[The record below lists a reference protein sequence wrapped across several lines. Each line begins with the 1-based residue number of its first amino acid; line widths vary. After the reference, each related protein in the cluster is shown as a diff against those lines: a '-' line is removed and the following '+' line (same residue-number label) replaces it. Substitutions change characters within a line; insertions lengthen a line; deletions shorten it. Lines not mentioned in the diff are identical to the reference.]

1 VANVVSCP
9 SCGAIVVPLESG
21 NTCPHCQRSLEADL
35 DPSAD
40 VTRLAEP
47 AVAAPR
53 AQQTPPVGVRS
64 DDGRR
69 RTHGTAT
76 SSGWLSSSGS
86 IDHGRFA
93 PGTLL
98 GGRYRVVGRLGRGGM
113 GEVFRAD
120 DLKLGQPVALKFLPS
135 EVDRD
140 PALLTQLHTE
150 VRMARQVSHP
160 NVCRVYDIDEVDGHT
175 FLSMEYVDGE
185 DLASLLRRIGRF
197 PEDRGLEIARQICAG
212 LAAAH
217 ERGIVHRD
225 FKPANVMLDGA
236 GKVRITDFGLA
247 GVSGESI
254 RAGTPAYMAPEQLA
268 GAEVTPRSDIYALG
282 LVLYEI
288 FTGQRALE
296 GKNLAELIHKREQ
309 FEIVPPSAIVQG
321 LDQRIEESILRC
333 LRPEITARPPSA
345 LAVAAALPG
354 GDPLAAALAAGE
366 TPSPEMVAAAGA
378 SETIS
383 LRTAVLAATWIAIS
397 LMAIVVL
404 YQRVMLVNRVS
415 TLKSPEALF
424 DRAQEA
430 LVRLGYADEAAAAA
444 AGSSTTARG
453 LSFSLDYARFI
464 ATNVQERDRWQ
475 KLRAGRPETL
485 VAWYR
490 TSPRPLQPYGLENN
504 IEASNPPLTVGGM
517 TTIVVDASGR
527 LGEFIAVP
535 YPRSKNDD
543 SQTAGAEPDWSV
555 LFAAAGLPLDE
566 FTEVAPTRVGPV
578 FADRTRAWQARLPE
592 QPEHP
597 FTVEAG
603 AHRGRP
609 VYFVVAGPWSVSA
622 RETPAS
628 PSRFTAIVA
637 ALGTLVVPA
646 LMVAGAVL
654 ARRNLRLGRGDRAGA
669 FRAASVLFVVV
680 LASWFLS
687 ASHFGVTDFE
697 IRRIYSA
704 IGGSLF
710 QAGLLW
716 VTYLGLEPYVRRVAP
731 DSLIGWTRL
740 LGGRIRDA
748 RVAIDVLI
756 GISAGLAMTL
766 FYAVHNVLPPLF
778 GAPEPQPLASSARI
792 LLGGRFVLGS
802 IAGGIGSS
810 ITTAMLAVVGLVAL
824 LMLLKNRWLA
834 AAVGAVIYT
843 PVVIDG
849 MFSPGTPLLDL
860 AIGAGIISILIGVI
874 LRVGLLATVAAMA
887 THFVLLRAPL
897 TTELSSWRG
906 PAALWY
912 IAVVAG
918 AGLAACYVART
929 GGPAPSSA
937 TRSPLD
943 A

>member
-1 VANVVSCP
+1 VSNVVSCP
-9 SCGAIVVPLESG
+9 SCGAIVLPLESG
-21 NTCPHCQRSLEADL
+21 NICPHCRKPL
-35 DPSAD
+35 DASAD
-40 VTRLAEP
+40 VTRLADP
-47 AVAAPR
+47 AAGSPPAAQPAPGPSSTS
-53 AQQTPPVGVRS
+53 AQPV
-64 DDGRR
+64 
-69 RTHGTAT
+69 T
-76 SSGWLSSSGS
+76 SSAWLSNSGE

-113 GEVFRAD
+113 GEVYRAD
-120 DLKLGQPVALKFLPS
+120 DLKLGQSVALKFLPS

-140 PALLTQLHTE
+140 PARLTQLHTE
-150 VRMARQVSHP
+150 VRMARQVAHP
-160 NVCRVYDIDEVDGHT
+160 NVCRVYDIDEVDGQT

-197 PEDRGLEIARQICAG
+197 PEDRGLEIARQICSG

-217 ERGIVHRD
+217 DRGIVHRD

-247 GVSGESI
+247 GASGESL

-282 LVLYEI
+282 LVLYEL

-309 FEIVPPSAIVQG
+309 SGILPPSAIVPG
-321 LDQRIEESILRC
+321 LDRRIEEVILRC
-333 LRPEITARPPSA
+333 LRPEIAGRPASA
-345 LAVAAALPG
+345 LAAAAALPG

-366 TPSPEMVAAAGA
+366 TPSPEMVAAAGTA
-378 SETIS
+378 ETIS
-383 LRTAVLAATWIAIS
+383 LRTAVLAASWIVIS
-397 LMAIVVL
+397 LIAVVVL
-404 YQRVMLVNRVS
+404 YQRVMLINRIS
-415 TLKSPEALF
+415 TSKPPAALF
-424 DRAQEA
+424 DRAEEA
-430 LVRLGYADEAAAAA
+430 LARLGYASEVASAV
-444 AGSSTTARG
+444 AGSTTTARG
-453 LSFSLDYARFI
+453 VTFSLDYARYL
-464 ATNVQERDRWQ
+464 AANAHERDRWQ
-475 KLRAGRPETL
+475 KLRAGRPETF

-490 TSPRPLQPYGLENN
+490 TSPRPLQPYGLDNN
-504 IEASNPPLTVGGM
+504 IDSGNPPLTVGGM
-517 TTIVVDASGR
+517 TIVGVDAAGR

-535 YPRSKNDD
+535 QPSVQVDD
-543 SQTAGAEPDWSV
+543 GKPAAVEPDWAV
-555 LFAAAGLPLDE
+555 LFTAADLPFAQ
-566 FTEVAPTRVGPV
+566 FTEVAPTRVPPV

-603 AHRGRP
+603 SHRGRP
-609 VYFVVAGPWSVSA
+609 VYFVVSGPWSVSSRQA
-622 RETPAS
+622 PAPQS
-628 PSRFTAIVA
+628 LFTKIIA
-637 ALGTLVVPA
+637 ALGALIVPA

-669 FRAASVLFVVV
+669 LRAASVLFGVV
-680 LASWFLS
+680 LTSWFLA
-687 ASHFGVTDFE
+687 ASHFGVTDVE
-697 IRRIYSA
+697 VRRVYSA
-704 IGGSLF
+704 IGGALF

-716 VTYLGLEPYVRRVAP
+716 VTYLGLEPYVRRVSP

-766 FYAVHNVLPPLF
+766 FYAVHNVLPPLV
-778 GAPEPQPLASSARI
+778 GVPEPMPIVSSARV
-792 LLGGRFVLGS
+792 LLGTRFALGS
-802 IAGGIGSS
+802 ITGGIGSS
-810 ITTAMLAVVGLVAL
+810 LTTAMLAVIGIVAL

-834 AAVGAVIYT
+834 AAVGVVIYT

-849 MFSPGTPLLDL
+849 MFPPGTPLLDL

-874 LRVGLLATVAAMA
+874 LRFGLLATVAAMA

-912 IAVVAG
+912 IGVVAA
-918 AGLAACYVART
+918 AGLAACYIART
-929 GGPAPSSA
+929 GGPAVSTSA
-937 TRSPLD
+937 RQ